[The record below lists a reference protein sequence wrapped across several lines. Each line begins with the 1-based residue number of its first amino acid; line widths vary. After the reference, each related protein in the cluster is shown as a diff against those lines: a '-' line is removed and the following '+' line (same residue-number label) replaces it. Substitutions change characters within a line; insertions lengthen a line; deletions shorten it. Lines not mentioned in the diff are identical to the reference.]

1 MTDLNYLQRRYD
13 HSLAAMRVAANE
25 PARRAHAGLA
35 ALYAVRIAEA
45 ADMLPLAVSS
55 PSR

>member
-1 MTDLNYLQRRYD
+1 MTDLIYLQRRYD
-13 HSLAAMRVAANE
+13 RTLTAMRTAANE

-35 ALYAVRIAEA
+35 ALYAARIAEA
-45 ADMLPLAVSS
+45 VDLLPLAVSS